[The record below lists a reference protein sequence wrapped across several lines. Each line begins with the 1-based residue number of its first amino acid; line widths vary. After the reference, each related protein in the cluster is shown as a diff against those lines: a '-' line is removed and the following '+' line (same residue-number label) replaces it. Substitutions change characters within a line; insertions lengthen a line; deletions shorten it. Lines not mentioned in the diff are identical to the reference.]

1 MTRRLMWTFGVGLIA
16 VLCLVGVPFAQ
27 IGTGPGVGGGASTVA
42 PGVAV
47 GSVYASNGVG
57 VQGVWKVFALSTA
70 NPADQAGNATATFK
84 MNGLG
89 NAAAPCTITPAYSGR
104 VVFTIDGDLTNSV
117 ILDGVTFKL
126 AYGTGAA
133 PANAGAATGTVLGAT
148 RSVAVA
154 VAAQSQGF
162 SITRTVTGLA
172 LVATWY
178 DLQIADVT
186 GGTASMSNV
195 TCVARE
201 M

>member
-1 MTRRLMWTFGVGLIA
+1 MRRL
-16 VLCLVGVPFAQ
+16 VLTAGIVIGSALLVFTDTRAQ
-27 IGTGPGVGGGASTVA
+27 IGTGPGIGGGPSTVA
-42 PGVAV
+42 AGVAV

-57 VQGVWKVFALSTA
+57 AQGVWKIFALSMA
-70 NPADQAGNATATFK
+70 APADQTGNATATFK

-89 NAAAPCTITPAYSGR
+89 AAASPCTITPAYSGR
-104 VVFTIDGDLTNSV
+104 VIFTIDGDLTNSV

-126 AYGTGAA
+126 AYGTGTA
-133 PANAGAATGTVLGAT
+133 PANAAAATGTVIGAT

-162 SITRTVTGLA
+162 SITRSVTGLS

-201 M
+201 I